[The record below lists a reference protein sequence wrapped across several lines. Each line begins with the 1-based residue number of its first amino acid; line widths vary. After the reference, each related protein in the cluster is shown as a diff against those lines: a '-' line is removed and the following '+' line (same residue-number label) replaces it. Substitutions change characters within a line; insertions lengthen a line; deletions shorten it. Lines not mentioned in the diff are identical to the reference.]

1 MVTKNLLL
9 SSFDRV
15 GTYNFVSV
23 ILNAAPLAALTAG
36 ELSWYPTAIISMVG
50 HHFLLVIISA
60 KTQLSDHLK
69 VNDASQ
75 LINNISNQ

>member
-23 ILNAAPLAALTAG
+23 ILNATPLAALTAG
-36 ELSWYPTAIISMVG
+36 VSSLYPTAIISMVG
-50 HHFLLVIISA
+50 HHFVLVIISA
-60 KTQLSDHLK
+60 KTQFSDHLK

-75 LINNISNQ
+75 LIDNMSNQ